1 MYAQEIVASK
11 YVELCLG
18 VVVSPLLHKHTLSE
32 NFTNNFFL
40 HTTHSSHTIFYLLS
54 LSLTATD
61 QIVSA
66 VAVYLLAPSIPYLF
80 SRGGF
85 GSLNMIFS

>member
-1 MYAQEIVASK
+1 MYAQEIAASK

-40 HTTHSSHTIFYLLS
+40 HTTHSSHDILSAS

-85 GSLNMIFS
+85 GNPNMIFS

>member
-1 MYAQEIVASK
+1 MMYVQEIAASR

-18 VVVSPLLHKHTLSE
+18 VVVSLY
-32 NFTNNFFL
+32 FTRTRFL
-40 HTTHSSHTIFYLLS
+40 KTSLTTFSTHDSQFTHDILAAS

-80 SRGGF
+80 HEEDSRVCT
-85 GSLNMIFS
+85 